1 MCRWLA
7 YSGSPIP
14 IEEVLF
20 KPAHSL
26 VIQSLKARNSPTTM
40 TNGDGIGVGWYG
52 RGGDARLYRSTNPAW
67 NDRNLK
73 ELAAE
78 VESKMF
84 LAHVRSSTGGA
95 VQQTNCH
102 PFRFGKW
109 LFMHN
114 GEIHGWLQVKR
125 DLAMAVDPALFTSIE
140 GTTDSELMFY
150 IALTFGLEKDPP
162 GAIAKMVG
170 LVEKVA
176 RSHGIDKA
184 IQMTLAIADGVRIWF
199 FRYAS
204 PGCKPGSLYFST
216 DIRELRKLYPDI
228 PRFKQVSDETRMV
241 VSEPFVDLPGA
252 WKDVPESTW
261 GVIQEGEDQT
271 HPFAPVA

>member
-7 YSGSPIP
+7 YSGTPIALD
-14 IEEVLF
+14 EVLF

-26 VIQSLKARNSPTTM
+26 VIQSLKARTSATT

-52 RGGDARLYRSTNPAW
+52 RHGEPRLYRSTNPAW
-67 NDRNLK
+67 NDRNLR

-78 VESKMF
+78 VESPLF

-102 PFRFGKW
+102 PFRYRNW
-109 LFMHN
+109 MFMHN

-125 DLAMAVDPALFTSIE
+125 DLAIAVDPALFTSIE

-150 IALTFGLEKDPP
+150 LALTFGLEKDPE
-162 GAIAKMVG
+162 GAVAKMVG
-170 LVEKVA
+170 LVEKTA
-176 RSHGIDKA
+176 KTHGIDKA
-184 IQMTLAIADGVRIWF
+184 IQMTLAICDGKRIWF
-199 FRYAS
+199 FRYSS
-204 PGCKPGSLYFST
+204 PGCKSGTLSFST
-216 DIRELRKLYPDI
+216 DIRHLRELYPDVR
-228 PRFKQVSDETRMV
+228 RFKEVSEETRMV

-252 WKDVPESTW
+252 WQDVPESTW
-261 GVIQEGEDQT
+261 GVIQEGEDQM
-271 HPFAPVA
+271 HPFSPA

>member
-162 GAIAKMVG
+162 GAVAKMVG

-216 DIRELRKLYPDI
+216 DIRELRKLYPDV
-228 PRFKQVSDETRMV
+228 PRFKQVADETRMV

-252 WKDVPESTW
+252 WQEVKESTW
-261 GVIQEGEDQT
+261 GVIQEGEDAV
-271 HPFAPVA
+271 HDFAPV

>member
-26 VIQSLKARNSPTTM
+26 VIQSLKARNAPATM
-40 TNGDGIGVGWYG
+40 TNGDGIGVGWYS
-52 RGGDARLYRSTNPAW
+52 RTGDARLYRSTNPAW

-73 ELAAE
+73 EIAAE

-125 DLAMAVDPALFTSIE
+125 DLAMAVDPTLFTSIE

-150 IALTFGLEKDPP
+150 LALTFGLEKDPP

-170 LVEKVA
+170 LIEKVG
-176 RSHGIDKA
+176 RTHGIEKA

-204 PGCKPGSLYFST
+204 PGCTPGSLYFST
-216 DIRELRKLYPDI
+216 DIRELRKLYPDV
-228 PRFKQVSDETRMV
+228 PRFKTVADETRMV

-252 WKDVPESTW
+252 WQEVPESTW
-261 GVIQEGEDQT
+261 GVIQEGEDEV
-271 HPFAPVA
+271 HGFSAV

>member
-26 VIQSLKARNSPTTM
+26 VIQSLKARQAPDTT

-52 RGGDARLYRSTNPAW
+52 RSPEPRLYRSINPAW
-67 NDRNLK
+67 NDRNLR
-73 ELAAE
+73 EIAAE
-78 VESKMF
+78 VESPLF

-95 VQQTNCH
+95 VQQSNCH
-102 PFRFGKW
+102 PFRNGRW

-125 DLAMAVDPALFTSIE
+125 DLAMAVDPALFAAIE

-150 IALTFGLEKDPP
+150 LALTFELEKDPP

-170 LVEKVA
+170 FVEKTGKA
-176 RSHGIDKA
+176 HGIPHA
-184 IQMTLAIADGVRIWF
+184 IDMTLAIADGVRVWF
-199 FRYAS
+199 FRYSSAGKS
-204 PGCKPGSLYFST
+204 GTLFFSN
-216 DIRELRKLYPDI
+216 DIRELRKLYPDV
-228 PRFKQVSDETRMV
+228 PRFKQLGDETRMV

-252 WKDVPESTW
+252 WIEVPESTW
-261 GVIQEGEDQT
+261 GVIQEGEDET
-271 HPFAPVA
+271 HAFAPA

>member
-14 IEEVLF
+14 LDEVLF

-26 VIQSLKARNSPTTM
+26 VIQSLKARNATTT

-52 RGGDARLYRSTNPAW
+52 RTGEPRLYRSTNPAW
-67 NDRNLK
+67 NDRNLR
-73 ELAAE
+73 EIASE
-78 VESKMF
+78 VESGLF
-84 LAHVRSSTGGA
+84 FSHVRSSTGGA

-102 PFRFGKW
+102 PFRYRNW

-125 DLAMAVDPALFTSIE
+125 DLAMAVDAALYTSIE

-150 IALTFGLEKDPP
+150 LALTFGLEKDPP

-176 RSHGIDKA
+176 KTHGIEKA
-184 IQMTLAIADGVRIWF
+184 IQMTLAITDGKRIWF

-204 PGCKPGSLYFST
+204 PGCTPGTLNFST
-216 DIRELRKLYPDI
+216 DIRELRKLYPDV
-228 PRFKQVSDETRMV
+228 PRFKEVSDDTRMV

-252 WKDVPESTW
+252 WQEVKPGTW
-261 GVIQEGEDQT
+261 GVIQEGEDMV
-271 HPFAPVA
+271 HAVVPA

>member
-7 YSGSPIP
+7 YSGTPIP
-14 IEEVLF
+14 LDEVLF

-26 VIQSLKARNSPTTM
+26 VIQSLKARTSATT

-52 RGGDARLYRSTNPAW
+52 R
-67 NDRNLK
+67 NLR

-78 VESKMF
+78 VESPLF
-84 LAHVRSSTGGA
+84 LAHVRSSTRGA

-102 PFRFGKW
+102 PFRYRNW
-109 LFMHN
+109 MFMHN

-125 DLAMAVDPALFTSIE
+125 DLAMAVDPTLFTSIE

-150 IALTFGLEKDPP
+150 LALTFGLEKDPE
-162 GAIAKMVG
+162 GAVAKMVG
-170 LVEKVA
+170 LVETTAKT
-176 RSHGIDKA
+176 HGIDKA
-184 IQMTLAIADGVRIWF
+184 IQMTLAICDGKRIWF

-204 PGCKPGSLYFST
+204 PGCKPGTLSFST
-216 DIRELRKLYPDI
+216 DIRHLRELYPDVR
-228 PRFKQVSDETRMV
+228 RFKEVSEETRMV

-252 WKDVPESTW
+252 WQDVPESTW
-261 GVIQEGEDQT
+261 GVIQEGEDQM
-271 HPFAPVA
+271 HPFSPA

>member
-73 ELAAE
+73 ELAAD

-125 DLAMAVDPALFTSIE
+125 DLAMAVDSTLYTSIE
-140 GTTDSELMFY
+140 GTTDSELMFFL
-150 IALTFGLEKDPP
+150 ALTFGLEKDPP

-170 LVEKVA
+170 LVEKVGRA
-176 RSHGIDKA
+176 HGIEKA

-216 DIRELRKLYPDI
+216 DIRELRKLYPDV
-228 PRFKQVSDETRMV
+228 PRFKTVSDETRMV

-252 WKDVPESTW
+252 WQEVPESTW
-261 GVIQEGEDQT
+261 GVIQEGEDKV
-271 HPFAPVA
+271 HGFAVV

>member
-26 VIQSLKARNSPTTM
+26 VIQSLKARHAPDTT

-52 RGGDARLYRSTNPAW
+52 RDGHPRLYRSINPAW

-73 ELAAE
+73 EIAAD
-78 VESKMF
+78 VQPSMF

-125 DLAMAVDPALFTSIE
+125 ELMLAVDPALYTAIE
-140 GTTDSELMFY
+140 GTTDSEVMFY
-150 IALTFGLEKDPP
+150 LALTFGLENDPP
-162 GAIAKMVG
+162 GGVAKMVG
-170 LVEKVA
+170 MVEKVGRA
-176 RSHGIDKA
+176 NGIPNPID
-184 IQMTLAIADGVRIWF
+184 MTLAIADGVRIWF
-199 FRYAS
+199 FRYS
-204 PGCKPGSLYFST
+204 SGGKSGTLFFSN
-216 DIRELRKLYPDI
+216 DIRELRKLYPDV
-228 PRFKQVSDETRMV
+228 PRFKAVGDETRMV

-252 WKDVPESTW
+252 WKEVPEATW
-261 GVIQEGEDQT
+261 GVIQEGEDRM
-271 HPFAPVA
+271 HGFGPV

>member
-26 VIQSLKARNSPTTM
+26 VIQSLHARNAPTTM

-73 ELAAE
+73 ELAAD

-125 DLAMAVDPALFTSIE
+125 DLAMAVEPTLYTGIE

-170 LVEKVA
+170 FIEKVG
-176 RSHGIDKA
+176 RTHGIEKS

-199 FRYAS
+199 FRYSS

-216 DIRELRKLYPDI
+216 DIRELRKLYPDV
-228 PRFKQVSDETRMV
+228 PRFKTVSDETRMV

-252 WKDVPESTW
+252 WQEVPESTW
-261 GVIQEGEDQT
+261 GVIQEGEDEVHEFQ
-271 HPFAPVA
+271 VV